1 MNYGNPDTFAKP
13 EHAKAK
19 AFFERMKLDNLD
31 QAKMLVRVGD
41 DGLSVEEAVQEWKD
55 SSNDWQAWLP

>member
-1 MNYGNPDTFAKP
+1 MNYMNPKTVDGDAL
-13 EHAKAK
+13 
-19 AFFERMKLDNLD
+19 AFFKKMKFSNTD

-55 SSNDWQAWLP
+55 GSSDWKNWLP

>member
-1 MNYGNPDTFAKP
+1 
-13 EHAKAK
+13 
-19 AFFERMKLDNLD
+19 MKFSNTD

-55 SSNDWQAWLP
+55 STSEWTNWLP